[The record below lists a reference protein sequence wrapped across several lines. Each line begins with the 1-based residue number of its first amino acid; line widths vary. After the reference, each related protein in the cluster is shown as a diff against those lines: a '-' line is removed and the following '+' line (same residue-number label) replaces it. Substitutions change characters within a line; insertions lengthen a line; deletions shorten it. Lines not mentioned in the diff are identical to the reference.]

1 MKKLLFSASLLLVML
16 ISATALQAQN
26 VVTTGTSNPNSCDG
40 YAWLSDSSSVNETTI
55 SWAGGGTILQQGGF
69 YIDNLCPGTYTVT
82 YTDGILGN
90 VTYTFVIGTNPCGGF
105 TVTYTTQDPSA
116 PVICDGSI
124 TLVVSGGTAPYT
136 YLWST
141 GETTASSNFLCPGW
155 YDVYITDANGCVT
168 SASMDLGQMDPSD
181 SILVIDNNTY
191 PDSLILD
198 TLGNT
203 WIEDCIIDFLAVD
216 SAYVGGIAN
225 VSADTILLNWV
236 VIDTNGLVVLD
247 LLVPYV
253 NPNGEAGV
261 YQVSMTIFCPQK
273 ASGINTM
280 VASDQVYFESMSLG
294 LVEENQ
300 NLFTVTNPFNES
312 IQLRF
317 TERGDY
323 TIELMDLN
331 GKILTTLEA
340 DDSNELQINSSILK
354 SGMYL
359 LNVYGETGRSS
370 KKILKL

>member
-1 MKKLLFSASLLLVML
+1 
-16 ISATALQAQN
+16 
-26 VVTTGTSNPNSCDG
+26 
-40 YAWLSDSSSVNETTI
+40 
-55 SWAGGGTILQQGGF
+55 
-69 YIDNLCPGTYTVT
+69 
-82 YTDGILGN
+82 
-90 VTYTFVIGTNPCGGF
+90 
-105 TVTYTTQDPSA
+105 
-116 PVICDGSI
+116 
-124 TLVVSGGTAPYT
+124 
-136 YLWST
+136 
-141 GETTASSNFLCPGW
+141 
-155 YDVYITDANGCVT
+155 
-168 SASMDLGQMDPSD
+168 MDPSD

-294 LVEENQ
+294 FCGQ
-300 NLFTVTNPFNES
+300 NIVTGKQILS
-312 IQLRF
+312 TSRF
-317 TERGDY
+317 
-323 TIELMDLN
+323 
-331 GKILTTLEA
+331 
-340 DDSNELQINSSILK
+340 S
-354 SGMYL
+354 
-359 LNVYGETGRSS
+359 
-370 KKILKL
+370 